1 MKDIDDMKENTV
13 INSAI
18 DFTEDAKPKLIQIAL
33 IPKESSSK
41 YSTLVF
47 DMEFKQN
54 LSKALLSLVS
64 KTALMFRFFIFIFKF
79 RILKDSGHNQSVWVL
94 NIP

>member
-1 MKDIDDMKENTV
+1 MKENTV

-64 KTALMFRFFIFIFKF
+64 KTALMFRFFIFIFQF